1 MKRRRRWVRRRNHQR
16 IAAHP
21 RRMKRHKGRA
31 ATLSGAGGPQGL
43 GSKPGELWTLPA
55 QSAPREEQA
64 ARLCPPPLVLPHGG
78 QIFPAGLLIN
88 NTEDKCHHDRTSS
101 FGRSH

>member
-21 RRMKRHKGRA
+21 RRMKRRKGRA

-43 GSKPGELWTLPA
+43 GVSRVSSGPSQRNQRPGKSKQRAYVHRRWYFRT
-55 QSAPREEQA
+55 A
-64 ARLCPPPLVLPHGG
+64 AKYFLQDC
-78 QIFPAGLLIN
+78 
-88 NTEDKCHHDRTSS
+88 
-101 FGRSH
+101 